1 MRALEMLINRL
12 HQQSEQWMK
21 RYARAGAIRGFQVT
35 VNGQIYIFDSCND
48 LGVPYF
54 HMSRHGSHK
63 QQLFTV
69 PQAEKVLRGMLKK

>member
-1 MRALEMLINRL
+1 MKALELLINRL

-35 VNGQIYIFDSCND
+35 VNGQAYIFDSCND

-54 HMSRHGSHK
+54 HMSHK

-69 PQAEKVLRGMLKK
+69 PQAEKVLRCMLKK

>member
-1 MRALEMLINRL
+1 MKALELLINRL

-48 LGVPYF
+48 RGVPYF
-54 HMSRHGSHK
+54 HTPHK
-63 QQLFTV
+63 HQLFTV